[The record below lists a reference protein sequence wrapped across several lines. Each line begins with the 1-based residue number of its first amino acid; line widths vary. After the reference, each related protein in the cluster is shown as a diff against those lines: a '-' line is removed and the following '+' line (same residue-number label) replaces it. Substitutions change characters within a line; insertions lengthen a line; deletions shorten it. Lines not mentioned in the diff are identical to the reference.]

1 MSYVDHRAAT
11 GRSPDG
17 PRRPLRWKMLAL
29 PALAAVGFVVLLV
42 GTVLGGARAQ
52 ADLSSIEE
60 GYQPAIEL
68 SASLHRTM
76 ALMERTLQDAV
87 AASSLEAL
95 AEADVYRDEFLAAV
109 SGSRDNP
116 VIEPEALASLGAKAE
131 EYYDLARLAAER
143 MIAGETGEGL
153 TADLAV
159 MLERYDAVHADLAA
173 NTEHYEAAIEAAF
186 AAARAT
192 QRRTTWGLGLSILI
206 VLAGLVGASLMVA
219 RSVTRPLAEAV
230 RVADGLARGDL
241 SHEIEVSAQ
250 DEIGQLLL
258 AMSAMT
264 AYLREMADV
273 AGEIAAG
280 NLTVEV
286 QPRSGDDRFGQAFLA
301 MTKKLAEVMGGLRE
315 TSTSVSL
322 AATQVSSSSQLLS
335 HGTSEQAASVEETT
349 AALEQMNAS
358 ITQNARN
365 TAQMESMALK
375 GVENAEQTGAAVQAA
390 VAAMEKISARI
401 LVVEDIAHQTNML
414 SLNAAIE
421 AARAGVHGKG
431 FAVVAAEVRKLAER
445 SRDAAK
451 EIGQVA
457 GDSALAAV
465 RSTDLLDEL
474 IPSIRRTAELVQ
486 EVAAASGEQ
495 ALGVAE
501 ISQAL
506 AHVDLVTQQNAAS
519 AEELAATA
527 EDMANQS
534 GTLRASA
541 SYFRVG
547 ADQGPADSGG
557 AEIGV
562 RTSGQVAPTTRN
574 GDRTWEH
581 PVTVSDGDDYV
592 PF

>member
-1 MSYVDHRAAT
+1 
-11 GRSPDG
+11 
-17 PRRPLRWKMLAL
+17 MLAL
-29 PALAAVGFVVLLV
+29 PALAAVGFVALLV
-42 GTVLGGARAQ
+42 GTIWGGAQAQ
-52 ADLSSIEE
+52 ANLGSIEN
-60 GYQPAIEL
+60 GYQPALEL
-68 SASLHRTM
+68 SQSLHKTM
-76 ALMERTLQDAV
+76 ALMQRALQDAV
-87 AASSLEAL
+87 AASS
-95 AEADVYRDEFLAAV
+95 
-109 SGSRDNP
+109 
-116 VIEPEALASLGAKAE
+116 PEALADADVFRDEFHAAVVGSRNNPIIEPEDLADLGAKAE
-131 EYYDLARLAAER
+131 EYYDLARLASER
-143 MIAGETGEGL
+143 MIAGETGEAL
-153 TADLAV
+153 NDDLAV
-159 MLERYDAVHADLAA
+159 MLERYNAVHSDLESNAQ
-173 NTEHYEAAIEAAF
+173 HYEAAIASAF

-192 QRRTTWGLGLSILI
+192 QRRTTVGLGLSIVL
-206 VLAGLVGASLMVA
+206 VLAGLIGASLLVA

-241 SHEIEVSAQ
+241 SHQIEASAQ

-258 AMSAMT
+258 AMSDMT
-264 AYLREMADV
+264 KYLREMADV

-286 QPRSGDDRFGQAFLA
+286 QPRSADDRFGQAFLA
-301 MTKKLAEVMGGLRE
+301 MTQKLAEVMGGLRE
-315 TSTSVSL
+315 TSRSVSL
-322 AATQVSSSSQLLS
+322 AATHVSSSSQLLS
-335 HGTSEQAASVEETT
+335 HGTSEQAASVEQTT

-365 TAQMESMALK
+365 SAEMERMALR

-390 VAAMEKISARI
+390 VAAMEKIAAKI

-457 GDSALAAV
+457 GSSASVAV
-465 RSTDLLDEL
+465 RSTDLLNEL

-495 ALGVAE
+495 ALGVTE

-527 EDMANQS
+527 EDMAHQS
-534 GTLRASA
+534 SALRASA
-541 SYFRVG
+541 SYFHVG
-547 ADQGPADSGG
+547 GDRDPAG

-562 RTSGQVAPTTRN
+562 RTLGKVAPALRN
-574 GDRTWEH
+574 GGRTWEH

-592 PF
+592 AF

>member
-1 MSYVDHRAAT
+1 MSDVEHRGPA
-11 GRSPDG
+11 GRSSGG

-42 GTVLGGARAQ
+42 GTVWGGARAQ
-52 ADLSSIEE
+52 TDLSSIEE
-60 GYQPAIEL
+60 GYLPALEL
-68 SASLHRTM
+68 SASLRTTM
-76 ALMERTLQDAV
+76 ARMERALQDAV
-87 AASSLEAL
+87 AASSPEAL
-95 AEADVYRDEFLAAV
+95 ADADVYRDEFLAAV
-109 SGSRDNP
+109 SSGRDNP
-116 VIEPEALASLGAKAE
+116 VIEPEALARLGAKAE

-143 MIAGETGEGL
+143 MIAGETGERL

-159 MLERYDAVHADLAA
+159 MLERYDAVHTDLAA
-173 NTEHYEAAIEAAF
+173 NTEHYEAAIDTAF
-186 AAARAT
+186 VAARAT
-192 QRRTTWGLGLSILI
+192 QRQTTWGLGLSILF
-206 VLAGLVGASLMVA
+206 VLAGLVAASLIVA

-241 SHEIEVSAQ
+241 SHEIEASTQ

-286 QPRSGDDRFGQAFLA
+286 QPRSGEDRFGQAFLA
-301 MTKKLAEVMGGLRE
+301 MTNKVAEVMGGLRE
-315 TSTSVSL
+315 TSMSVSL
-322 AATQVSSSSQLLS
+322 AATHVSSSSQSLS
-335 HGTSEQAASVEETT
+335 HGTSEQASSVEETT

-358 ITQNARN
+358 ISQNARN
-365 TAQMESMALK
+365 SAEMEKMALQ

-390 VAAMEKISARI
+390 VVAMEKISARI

-457 GDSALAAV
+457 GDSALVAV

-486 EVAAASGEQ
+486 EVAAATGEQ

-534 GTLRASA
+534 GALRASA
-541 SYFRVG
+541 AYFRVG
-547 ADQGPADSGG
+547 PDQDPAD
-557 AEIGV
+557 AEIGAQ
-562 RTSGQVAPTTRN
+562 TSGQVAPAVRN
-574 GDRTWEH
+574 GGRTWEH

-592 PF
+592 AF